1 MCARGDGIRGSK
13 DLRAEIGKFPNSTNE
28 RKQMSTKTMKQR
40 IAVVAVS
47 ALTAGLFS
55 VVSTPSANAALNLAP
70 GNATPAAAKDI
81 MNVGTTKNVSG
92 SAVITAATGD
102 ASSVGLVNVSD
113 IVGGLQPGTTQ
124 TAVLLSTGT
133 LVVTTLA
140 SATDGDTNSTVV
152 YTVEN
157 GVITGMTNGDGFNSA
172 RTVGVC
178 QDVAAACVASIT
190 PNAGATTMTVRMYNG
205 TQATYANDGSATDAE
220 AIAAGIDYPSR
231 GTLRGQLTVT
241 IAAASTAGT
250 IAATKSGV
258 YFVSAYTASST
269 ATSDTAGLGSA
280 AAVSKQYGAV
290 RIRDIYST
298 AVSAGGLFQVTATN
312 GGLVAIA
319 DAVGTSSTAFSTTV
333 ADGQGFTVS
342 NPTNNP
348 LSTTVTVSYNGT
360 VIGTKTF
367 AFWGE
372 VAKVTLSEPVI
383 GKQGVTT
390 GNTAK
395 LSLQDAAGNPI
406 YFNYSGASTFT
417 PASGLISSAAS
428 GRTTTLSETPA
439 INLTTGVVTGGEVEF
454 ACASTTTSST
464 AQVQYVNNSGTVITS
479 NLLPITCAGAAVTF
493 KASYDKAVYAPGELA
508 KLTVSFFDSKGN
520 PAHAID
526 NPTAVAIT
534 ASTSGLEAAVI
545 APAINETITNGT
557 VSYQYPV
564 KTTEGTFVNTVVAA
578 TVNTAAAAAN
588 LTATDAAT
596 VTLTVKASGTVV
608 TNAEVLKSI
617 VSLIASINKQIQ
629 ALQKLILKR

>member
-1 MCARGDGIRGSK
+1 VCARGDGIRGSK

-55 VVSTPSANAALNLAP
+55 VVSTPSANAALNVAP
-70 GNATPAAAKDI
+70 GTTTPAAAAGV
-81 MNVGTTKNVSG
+81 MNVATTKNVGG
-92 SAVITAATGD
+92 SAVITADTT
-102 ASSVGLVNVSD
+102 ASSVGLINVSD
-113 IVGGLQPGTTQ
+113 ISGGLQPGTTQ

-133 LVVTTLA
+133 LVVTSLA
-140 SATDGDTNSTVV
+140 SATAANSNDTVV

-157 GVITGMTNGDGFNSA
+157 GVISGMTSGDGFNSA

-178 QDVAAACVASIT
+178 SEIADECVAAIT

-205 TQATYANDGSATDAE
+205 AMATYATDGSATEAE
-220 AIAAGIDYPSR
+220 AVAAALATPTL
-231 GTLRGQLTVT
+231 GTLKGQLTVT

-250 IAATKSGV
+250 IAAAKSGV
-258 YFVSAYTASST
+258 YYVSTYSASNT

-280 AAVSKQYGAV
+280 SAVSKQYGAV
-290 RIRDIYST
+290 RIRDTYST
-298 AVSAGGLFQVTATN
+298 AVDVGGLFQISATN
-312 GGLVAIA
+312 GALVALA
-319 DAVGTSSTAFSTTV
+319 DSVGTASTAFSTSV
-333 ADGQGFTVS
+333 ADGQGFAVS

-395 LSLQDAAGNPI
+395 LSLADAAGNPI
-406 YFNYSGASTFT
+406 YFDYSGASTFT
-417 PASGLISSAAS
+417 PASGLLSSAAS
-428 GRTTTLSETPA
+428 GRTTTLSTTPA
-439 INLTTGVVTGGEVEF
+439 IDLTTGVVTGGKVKF
-454 ACASTTTSST
+454 ACATTTTSST

-479 NLLPITCAGAAVTF
+479 NLLPITCAGTAVTF

-520 PAHAID
+520 KAQAID

-534 ASTSGLEAAVI
+534 ASTSGLGSAVI
-545 APAINETITNGT
+545 APAINETITDGT
-557 VSYQYPV
+557 VSYLFPV
-564 KTTEGTFVNTVVAA
+564 GVNEGSFVNTVVAA

-596 VTLTVKASGTVV
+596 VTITVKASSATV

-617 VSLIASINKQIQ
+617 VALIASINKQIQ

>member
-1 MCARGDGIRGSK
+1 VCARGDGIRGSK

-55 VVSTPSANAALNLAP
+55 VVSTPSANADKNVAP
-70 GNATPAAAKDI
+70 GNATPAAVKDV
-81 MNVGTTKNVSG
+81 MNVGTTTNTSG
-92 SAVITAATGD
+92 SAVITAGD
-102 ASSVGLVNVSD
+102 GAASSVGLVNVSD

-133 LVVTTLA
+133 LVVTTLG
-140 SATDGDTNSTVV
+140 SATDADTNSTVA

-205 TQATYANDGSATDAE
+205 AQATYANDGSATDAE
-220 AIAAGIDYPSR
+220 AIAAAIATPTL

-241 IAAASTAGT
+241 IAASSTAGT

-280 AAVSKQYGAV
+280 SAVSKQYAAV

-298 AVSAGGLFQVTATN
+298 AVAAGGLFQVSATN

-319 DAVGTSSTAFSTTV
+319 DSVGTASTAFSTSV
-333 ADGQGFTVS
+333 ADGQAFAVA

-395 LSLQDAAGNPI
+395 LSLQDAAGNAI
-406 YFNYSGASTFT
+406 YNDYSGASTFT

-428 GRTTTLSETPA
+428 GRTTTLDTTPT
-439 INLTTGVVTGGEVEF
+439 INTSTGVITGGKVKF
-454 ACASTTTSST
+454 SCGTTTTSST

-479 NLLPITCAGAAVTF
+479 NLLPITCAGTAVSF
-493 KASYDKAVYAPGELA
+493 KASYDKAVYAPGEIA
-508 KLTVSFFDSKGN
+508 KLTVSFFDAAGR
-520 PAHAID
+520 AAQAID
-526 NPTAVAIT
+526 NPTATAIV
-534 ASTSGLEAAVI
+534 ASTSGLGSAVV
-545 APAINETITNGT
+545 APAANETITNGT

-564 KTTEGTFVNTVVAA
+564 GVNEGSFVNTVVAA
-578 TVNTAAAAAN
+578 TVNTAATAAN
-588 LTATDAAT
+588 LTATDAVT
-596 VTLTVKASGTVV
+596 VSLTVKNSSATV

-617 VSLIASINKQIQ
+617 VALIASINKQIQ

>member
-1 MCARGDGIRGSK
+1 
-13 DLRAEIGKFPNSTNE
+13 
-28 RKQMSTKTMKQR
+28 MKQR

-55 VVSTPSANAALNLAP
+55 VVSTPSANAALNVAP
-70 GNATPAAAKDI
+70 GTATPAAAKDV
-81 MNVGTTKNVSG
+81 MNVGTTTNVSG
-92 SAVITAATGD
+92 SAVITAANGD
-102 ASSVGLVNVSD
+102 ASSVGLINVSD
-113 IVGGLQPGTTQ
+113 IAGGLQPGTTQ

-140 SATDGDTNSTVV
+140 SNTDSDSNSTVA
-152 YTVEN
+152 YSVEN
-157 GVITGMTNGDGFNSA
+157 GVISGMTSGDGFNST

-205 TQATYANDGSATDAE
+205 TQATYANDGSPTDAE
-220 AIAAGIDYPSR
+220 AIAAAIATPTL

-241 IAAASTAGT
+241 IAASSTAGT
-250 IAATKSGV
+250 IAAAKSGV
-258 YFVSAYTASST
+258 YFVSTYSASNT

-280 AAVSKQYGAV
+280 NAVSKQYGAI
-290 RIRDIYST
+290 RIRDAYST
-298 AVSAGGLFQVTATN
+298 AIAAGGLLQVSATN
-312 GGLVAIA
+312 GGLVALA
-319 DAVGTSSTAFSTTV
+319 DSVGTASTAFSTSV
-333 ADGQGFTVS
+333 ADGQGFAVA

-348 LSTTVTVSYNGT
+348 LSTTVTVTYNGT

-395 LSLQDAAGNPI
+395 MSLQDAAGNAI
-406 YFNYSGASTFT
+406 YFDYSGASTFT
-417 PASGLISSAAS
+417 PAAGLLSSAAS
-428 GRTTTLSETPA
+428 GRTTTLDTTPA
-439 INLTTGVVTGGEVEF
+439 INTTTGVVTGGKVKF
-454 ACASTTTSST
+454 SCASTTTSST

-479 NLLPITCAGAAVTF
+479 NLLPITCAGTAVSF
-493 KASYDKAVYAPGELA
+493 KASYDKAVYAPGEIA
-508 KLTVSFFDSKGN
+508 KLTVSFFDAKGN
-520 PAHAID
+520 PAQAID
-526 NPTAVAIT
+526 NPTATAIV
-534 ASTSGLEAAVI
+534 ASTSGLGTAVV
-545 APAINETITNGT
+545 APTTNETITNGT

-564 KTTEGTFVNTVVAA
+564 GVNEGSFVNTVVAA
-578 TVNTAAAAAN
+578 TVNTAATTAN
-588 LTATDAAT
+588 LTPTDAVT
-596 VTLTVKASGTVV
+596 VSLTVKNSTAVV

-629 ALQKLILKR
+629 ALQKLILRR